1 MTPALPAAQWVS
13 QTSAILSW
21 PSNNLCRQYLVIY
34 ISLDGKEGIL
44 VTNGTTAELTD
55 LKEEMYVA
63 VVICI
68 SVSGEYVENL
78 YAPVKMT
85 QRKLILV

>member
-1 MTPALPAAQWVS
+1 MTS
-13 QTSAILSW
+13 
-21 PSNNLCRQYLVIY
+21 
-34 ISLDGKEGIL
+34 
-44 VTNGTTAELTD
+44 GTTTELTD
-55 LKEEMYVA
+55 LKEETYVA